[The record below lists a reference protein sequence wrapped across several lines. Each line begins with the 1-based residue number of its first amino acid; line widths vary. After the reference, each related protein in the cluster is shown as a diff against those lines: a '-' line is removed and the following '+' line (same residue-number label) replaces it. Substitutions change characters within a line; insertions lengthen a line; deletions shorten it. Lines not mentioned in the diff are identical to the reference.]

1 MRAGAGWQ
9 AHLGEPKR
17 WEARRRRFSP
27 PSRAHLAIIRRVG
40 DAAASSLTCGTHC
53 SSVRSSPSW
62 RPATLHGARHSP
74 CSVAGLQLGLERTDE
89 RCVPQHVSDANRE
102 ETSDLCHLPPDLT
115 KMKSEPVSVA
125 VHGPGRLCSWRLGTP
140 DQLHRCSPLARQ
152 RLADIPPTWASRPP
166 SAQGQPTSLAQ

>member
-62 RPATLHGARHSP
+62 RPATLQGARHSP

-89 RCVPQHVSDANRE
+89 RCVPQHGSDANRE

-115 KMKSEPVSVA
+115 WNWSSQLDLRNWEIGFGRVGRSQAVSGKHFLFSCVKPVKA
-125 VHGPGRLCSWRLGTP
+125 CQGLRLHDRV
-140 DQLHRCSPLARQ
+140 
-152 RLADIPPTWASRPP
+152 I
-166 SAQGQPTSLAQ
+166 